1 MFYVGYTDNFHVLQI
16 YKPKAKPWTYQDMTA
31 LTNGG
36 IPEDYYADI
45 AGFSLQNNQYV
56 FYVAQ

>member
-1 MFYVGYTDNFHVLQI
+1 
-16 YKPKAKPWTYQDMTA
+16 MTA

-36 IPEDYYADI
+36 IPESFYNDI
-45 AGFSLQNNQYV
+45 AGFSFQNNQYV